1 MLTKEDLQLLSGL
14 IDDKLQ
20 PINQRLDEMQGDIK
34 QLQGDVGEIKSD
46 IKQVEERLDE
56 LEESNEIIR
65 YSTNELV
72 NWVDVNFR
80 HTYPFPVD
88 RDVV

>member
-20 PINQRLDEMQGDIK
+20 PINQRFDEMQ
-34 QLQGDVGEIKSD
+34 
-46 IKQVEERLDE
+46 
-56 LEESNEIIR
+56 
-65 YSTNELV
+65 
-72 NWVDVNFR
+72 WVDVNFR
-80 HTYPFPVD
+80 HTYPFLVD